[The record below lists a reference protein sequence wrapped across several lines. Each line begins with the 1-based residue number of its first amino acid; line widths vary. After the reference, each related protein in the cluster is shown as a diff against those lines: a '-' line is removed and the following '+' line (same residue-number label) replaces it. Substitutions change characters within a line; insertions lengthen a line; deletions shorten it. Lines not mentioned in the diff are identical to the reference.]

1 MKKII
6 STLLIAVMLTG
17 TLLGCLS
24 ACGDVGNETDSN
36 NEEPSTESSVVTSE
50 SAESTEGTENNSTA
64 EAVSTEPTTTTTES
78 SETTENETET
88 TPTDTHIDY
97 AASVKLDMT
106 SNTLKQEVTVKT
118 FIDGDT
124 THFYVPTSV
133 MDTGVIKVRYLAVN
147 TPESTGKIE
156 EWGKAASQFTKE
168 KLSSA
173 TSIIIESD
181 NEKLNADST
190 GDRYLFWVWYKT
202 AGSDEYRNLNIEI
215 LQNGLAIASN
225 SANNRY
231 GKTCVAAI
239 NQAKAEK
246 LCVHSGQQDP
256 DFYYGEAQVITLKE
270 LRCNIEQYN
279 GVKVAFTGVITM
291 NCDNAVYV
299 ESYDEETDLWYG
311 MYVYYGFGLNGAGLE
326 ILSVGNESRIVG
338 TVQYYEQ
345 GGTYQVS
352 GLTYRVM
359 KPDDPSN
366 IKKLS
371 DGHKP
376 VYLPTTADRFV
387 NGTVDVSFIDNEET
401 QTTKTYNYKELAVYS
416 SIKMEGLYVKSV
428 YTTTDEDSS
437 SYGAMTLTCEVDGI
451 TVQVR
456 TTVFHDENGNLITAD
471 YYNGKTIDVQ
481 GIIEYYKG
489 DYQIK
494 VFVPTDIIIK

>member
-6 STLLIAVMLTG
+6 SNLLVVALLIG
-17 TLLGCLS
+17 TLMGCLS
-24 ACGDVGNETDSN
+24 ACDFLGKDDETTASKQESTLTEAPEGTTDSESESETEGVDEGDVH
-36 NEEPSTESSVVTSE
+36 V
-50 SAESTEGTENNSTA
+50 
-64 EAVSTEPTTTTTES
+64 
-78 SETTENETET
+78 
-88 TPTDTHIDY
+88 DY
-97 AASVKLDMT
+97 AGSVKLDM
-106 SNTLKQEVTVKT
+106 SSETLKQEVTVKS

-124 THFYVPTSV
+124 THFNVPTSL
-133 MDTGVIKVRYLAVN
+133 MSSGVIKARYLAIN

-156 EWGKAASQFTKE
+156 EWGKAASAFTKE
-168 KLSSA
+168 KLSNA

-181 NEKLNADST
+181 NGKLNADST
-190 GDRYLFWVWYKT
+190 GDRYLLWIWYKS
-202 AGSDEYRNLNIEI
+202 ADSDEYRNLNIEI

-231 GKTCVAAI
+231 GSTCMAAI

-246 LCVHSGQQDP
+246 LCVHSGEQDP
-256 DFYYGEAQVITLKE
+256 DFYYGAAQVVTLKE
-270 LRCNIEQYN
+270 LRCNIEEYN

-299 ESYDEETDLWYG
+299 ESYDEETDMWYG

-338 TVQYYEQ
+338 TVQYYET

-352 GLTYRVM
+352 GLTYSVM

-376 VYLPTTADRFV
+376 VYLPTTPEQFA
-387 NGTVDVSFIDNEET
+387 NGKVDVSFESEEKIE
-401 QTTKTYNYKELAVYS
+401 TKTYGYADLAIYS
-416 SIKMEGLYVKSV
+416 SISMEGLYVKSAW
-428 YTTTDEDSS
+428 TTTNSDSS
-437 SYGAMTLTCEVDGI
+437 NYGAMTLICEANGV

-456 TTVFHDENGNLITAD
+456 TTVFRDANGELITQDA
-471 YYNGKTIDVQ
+471 YKGKTIDVQ
-481 GIIEYYKG
+481 GIIEYYDG
-489 DYQIK
+489 GYQIK
-494 VFVPTDIIIK
+494 VFTPKDIIIK